1 MRSRQIAA
9 GIGGVSLFLLAVYML
24 YQGGT
29 RIYYDYYFFAQ
40 VKEHYIPP
48 DTKQRVEDTLMVL
61 LLMLALYVA
70 FRLMKYS
77 FARR

>member
-1 MRSRQIAA
+1 
-9 GIGGVSLFLLAVYML
+9 ML
-24 YQGGT
+24 NCQSV
-29 RIYYDYYFFAQ
+29 RVRDASAISNQSCFFAQ

-48 DTKQRVEDTLMVL
+48 DTKQRVEDTIMVL